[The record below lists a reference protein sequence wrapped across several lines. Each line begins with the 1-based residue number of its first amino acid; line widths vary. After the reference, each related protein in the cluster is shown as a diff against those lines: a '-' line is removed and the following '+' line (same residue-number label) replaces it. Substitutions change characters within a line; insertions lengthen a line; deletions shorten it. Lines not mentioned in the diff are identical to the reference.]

1 MGKDIVLMDN
11 EGQGAINRRV
21 AMHIR
26 NWVSG
31 WLTLAVLATV
41 GGLVAS
47 DPAFA
52 KVDMDSLTIG
62 GEARIRYEGRNN
74 TALNSNVKSNESAA
88 SHRVRVNVGYD
99 LTPDVSF
106 FAQIQ
111 DARVWGTEGNGL
123 AGSPAGTGIGTV
135 SATNL

>member
-1 MGKDIVLMDN
+1 MGKDRVLMDN
-11 EGQGAINRRV
+11 EAQGAINRRV

-52 KVDMDSLTIG
+52 KVDVDQLTIG
-62 GEARIRYEGRNN
+62 GEIRVRYEGRNN
-74 TALNSNVKSNESAA
+74 KALSSNAKSNEREAT
-88 SHRVRVNVGYD
+88 HRERINIGYE
-99 LTPDVSF
+99 LT
-106 FAQIQ
+106 
-111 DARVWGTEGNGL
+111 
-123 AGSPAGTGIGTV
+123 
-135 SATNL
+135 